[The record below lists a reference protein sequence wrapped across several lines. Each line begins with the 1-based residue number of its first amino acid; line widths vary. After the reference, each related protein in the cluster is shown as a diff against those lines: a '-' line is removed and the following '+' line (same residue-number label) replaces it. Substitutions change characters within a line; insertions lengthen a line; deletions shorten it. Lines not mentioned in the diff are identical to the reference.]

1 MKSTMKSTNQIKTIS
16 AALLLAVISFTAIGS
31 NSKTD
36 TGYGHNYRKN
46 NMITSAADENGMNIF
61 SRIAAEIN
69 KSISNNPMI
78 LRLSGINLPNHSN

>member
-1 MKSTMKSTNQIKTIS
+1 MKSTMKSTNQIRTIA

-36 TGYGHNYRKN
+36 TGKGQSV
-46 NMITSAADENGMNIF
+46 ITSAADENGMNIF

-69 KSISNNPMI
+69 KSISNNRMI